1 MSEKKILICVIVFVV
16 IYLIWCGI
24 LIAAVAKS
32 EPKKKKRQ
40 VFDERQIAAQG
51 MAYKWAFWT
60 MCVYYFLYAIVSGAA
75 EIVWCDQYLGMLLG
89 VLVGITVFALFCLF
103 RDAYFRPDQSKA
115 VAIVIINLIC
125 LCQGIIGLIH
135 LSEGT
140 LIENG
145 VLSGD
150 CVQFFFVLMA
160 IMLDIGFF
168 IKHRMEK
175 REERE

>member
-60 MCVYYFLYAIVSGAA
+60 MFGYYLLYAIICGAM
-75 EIVWCDQYLGMLLG
+75 EIVWCDPFLGAFLG
-89 VLVGITVFALFCLF
+89 VIVGATVFAVICVF

-115 VAIVIINLIC
+115 SEIIVINVLC
-125 LCQGIIGLIH
+125 ACQGILGLTH

-140 LIENG
+140 LIEDG
-145 VLSGD
+145 LLSAD
-150 CVQFFFVLMA
+150 ALQFFFLLVGLVLDA
-160 IMLDIGFF
+160 AF
-168 IKHRMEK
+168 IVKHRMEK

>member
-1 MSEKKILICVIVFVV
+1 MDRKVLICLIVFLAVYFAWCAILIC
-16 IYLIWCGI
+16 
-24 LIAAVAKS
+24 AVAKS
-32 EPKKKKRQ
+32 KPKKEKKQ
-40 VFDERQIAAQG
+40 QFDERQIAAQG
-51 MAYKWAFWT
+51 TAYQWAFWT
-60 MCVYYFLYAIVSGAA
+60 MCVYYFLYAVVSGAA

-89 VLVGITVFALFCLF
+89 VLVGVTVFALFCLF

-115 VAIVIINLIC
+115 SAIAVINIIC
-125 LCQGIIGLIH
+125 LSQGMIGLTH

-160 IMLDIGFF
+160 IILDIGFF
-168 IKHRMEK
+168 IKSRMEK
-175 REERE
+175 REAQE